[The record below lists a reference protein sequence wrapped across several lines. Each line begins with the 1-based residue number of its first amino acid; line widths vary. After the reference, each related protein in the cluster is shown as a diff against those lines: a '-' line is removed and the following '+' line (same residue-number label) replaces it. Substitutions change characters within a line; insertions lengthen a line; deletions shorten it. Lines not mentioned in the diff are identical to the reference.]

1 MTRSNS
7 DTGLT
12 QRTYPMSERSRSI
25 LDQLSIVLPGYSKTD
40 LMNVSVFW
48 MASSLKDFRDER
60 GLDIKAAFRFMEEHL
75 SENGYEQIRENI
87 MSSMKVTS
95 LDRWFDRD
103 SDGVTEGTDDR

>member
-48 MASSLKDFRDER
+48 MASTLKDFRDER
-60 GLDIKAAFRFMEEHL
+60 GLDIKAAFRFMEERL
-75 SENGYEQIRENI
+75 SQNGYDQIRENI
-87 MSSMKVTS
+87 MASMKVTS
-95 LDRWFDRD
+95 LDRWFANEPG
-103 SDGVTEGTDDR
+103 DGDDGE